1 MNAIKLFT
9 KETILGNINIEND
22 GIKGIITSEEAFRR
36 SNQTKNLIVY
46 TSDRD
51 KIFFFSDSTKIC
63 QAMLPPHIS
72 INIMHFPRYGLV
84 SPDVRNGFINT
95 IKKFIIVFFYDYHQ
109 LKTMHELL
117 QYLNEF

>member
-1 MNAIKLFT
+1 MV
-9 KETILGNINIEND
+9 LGNTNDESD
-22 GIKGIITSEEAFRR
+22 GIKGIITSDEAFRR
-36 SNQTKNLIVY
+36 SNQTKNLVVY

-51 KIFFFSDSTKIC
+51 KVFFFSDSTKIC
-63 QAMLPPHIS
+63 QSTLPPHIS
-72 INIMHFPRYGLV
+72 ISILHFPRYGLV
-84 SPDVRNGFINT
+84 SPNVRNGFINT